1 MALGWVVCLTGHGGH
16 TWPFSQ
22 AEQWFLSENSPRE
35 FSAYSWLQQL
45 PKLHLG
51 SPLFPMSAAVPNH
64 SARKRTDPREAS
76 QVAER
81 TVWCI
86 LACQGVPALCRP
98 RAACSPTGVH
108 TSCLTAGNTGEA
120 QQFPAQ
126 AQRHPHCSCSFS
138 WSHGGESSRPGV
150 W

>member
-1 MALGWVVCLTGHGGH
+1 MAMVDTPGLSHRQNNDFFLKTPPVNSLLTAGSSSCLSF
-16 TWPFSQ
+16 TWDLLS
-22 AEQWFLSENSPRE
+22 FLC
-35 FSAYSWLQQL
+35 QQL
-45 PKLHLG
+45 
-51 SPLFPMSAAVPNH
+51 SPTTQPGRGLIP
-64 SARKRTDPREAS
+64 EAS